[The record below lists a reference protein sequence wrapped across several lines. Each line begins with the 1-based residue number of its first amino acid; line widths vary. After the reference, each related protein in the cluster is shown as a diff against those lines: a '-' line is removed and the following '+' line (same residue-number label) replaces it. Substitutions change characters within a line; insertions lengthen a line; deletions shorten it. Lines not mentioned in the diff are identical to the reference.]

1 MNEVMACNRV
11 AARLTAP
18 SQRPDFLG
26 GTSAEFMPLPDSWT
40 VCGLFSALSV
50 KINDDLRFS
59 FVVGAKITS
68 TTQLFCASM
77 VAPVQVSSHR
87 EILLIVSAQRH
98 AVDIEFLAAGVGHR
112 QALRFAGPFD
122 HLIGEIQMVRCDAD
136 AWRHLLLCGFNLMT
150 VGLSKSKQQQQRK
163 P

>member
-1 MNEVMACNRV
+1 MMTKDYADNGVGFATSVGRVSRSLVMNEVMACNRV

-50 KINDDLRFS
+50 KINDDLRLS
-59 FVVGAKITS
+59 VAVGAKTTS

-77 VAPVQVSSHR
+77 VAPVQVSR
-87 EILLIVSAQRH
+87 A
-98 AVDIEFLAAGVGHR
+98 
-112 QALRFAGPFD
+112 
-122 HLIGEIQMVRCDAD
+122 
-136 AWRHLLLCGFNLMT
+136 T
-150 VGLSKSKQQQQRK
+150 VKSC
-163 P
+163 